1 MSLVLKAYDMAL
13 DDGAVLALQQNEAC
27 HLLGVLPTERLMD
40 RQNNISSNWIHEMY
54 YGPCSALEKAQACG
68 NAVVLYASSHHDIP
82 IVVNVSGRYKMD
94 RGIEERLGK
103 DYFERAKRDGH
114 IEIKSKKGKVLF
126 RATEESKLERLNTNM
141 HEARLKTDKDCK
153 VLTIH
158 GSEDEVSI
166 EDAFGVPKSNKS

>member
-1 MSLVLKAYDMAL
+1 
-13 DDGAVLALQQNEAC
+13 
-27 HLLGVLPTERLMD
+27 
-40 RQNNISSNWIHEMY
+40 
-54 YGPCSALEKAQACG
+54 
-68 NAVVLYASSHHDIP
+68 
-82 IVVNVSGRYKMD
+82 MD

-158 GSEDEVSI
+158 GSEDEVI
-166 EDAFGVPKSNKS
+166 PVEDALEFAKIKTKS